1 MGSGVFYSIKM
12 WPMDGQCRKKTI
24 QSSALFPGFASTQPF
39 KPQKKRPNVTVKKWQ
54 RQIWTPYLAHRLG
67 LDNNILSQKVMMWL
81 LIKEI
86 KLFFF
91 CCPSVRKYC
100 TGSATSVVAWVMRV
114 FAWQSVG
121 QLLSRFVSRLIVIW
135 IPVVYIIL
143 PRLQHT
149 AT

>member
-1 MGSGVFYSIKM
+1 
-12 WPMDGQCRKKTI
+12 MDSAEKKTI

-54 RQIWTPYLAHRLG
+54 GQIWTPYLAHRLG

-91 CCPSVRKYC
+91 
-100 TGSATSVVAWVMRV
+100 VVPQLGNTA
-114 FAWQSVG
+114 QG
-121 QLLSRFVSRLIVIW
+121 QL
-135 IPVVYIIL
+135 PVL
-143 PRLQHT
+143 
-149 AT
+149 